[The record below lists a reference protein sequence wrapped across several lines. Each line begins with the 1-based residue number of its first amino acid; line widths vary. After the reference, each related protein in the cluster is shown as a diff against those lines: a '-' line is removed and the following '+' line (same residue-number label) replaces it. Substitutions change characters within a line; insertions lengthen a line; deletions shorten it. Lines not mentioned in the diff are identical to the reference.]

1 MPTEGHGP
9 SGIYLIILTDGVIVW
24 DTAAQDFDW
33 EITTAIPSCLKGV
46 FPSEPLYA
54 DFRPARSSRTYLDSD
69 KEGVTSADRKS
80 FGEVFGYLNLYVAD
94 GAIVPTAVG
103 ANPTA
108 TISALSEIVAEGV
121 TGLTPSADL

>member
-54 DFRPARSSRTYLDSD
+54 DFRPRDQAAH
-69 KEGVTSADRKS
+69 TSTQIR
-80 FGEVFGYLNLYVAD
+80 
-94 GAIVPTAVG
+94 I
-103 ANPTA
+103 
-108 TISALSEIVAEGV
+108 
-121 TGLTPSADL
+121 TGLLS